1 LQDQFIKMD
10 SIIKVYPPD
19 TLALDDVDLA
29 VEEGEIH
36 SIIGENGA
44 GKSTLMKVL
53 YGMTP
58 PSGGEVHFRGRKV
71 RFATPR
77 EAVASGIGMV
87 HQEFMLIPSY
97 TVYENVILG
106 AEPAGRFG
114 TLRHADTKPKV
125 KELVDTY
132 GLTIDIDSRI
142 GDISVGAQ
150 QKVEIL
156 KLLYRDVDVLI
167 MDEPTAAL
175 TPQEAGELFARLR
188 GLNKAGKTI
197 IFISH
202 KLDEVLELS
211 DRITVMRKGRRVTTV
226 DNRGLD
232 KAELARAM
240 VGRDVVFSV
249 EKMPAS
255 PGEIVFEARALKY
268 VDENW
273 VTRLEDV
280 SLDVK
285 RGEIVGIAGVE
296 GNGQYELVQL
306 VTGLLPAESGQVF
319 IGGHDVTGEDV
330 MARRKL
336 MCYVPQDR
344 KVSGSAQNMSLV
356 DNAIMTHHRL
366 NPQIED
372 RCEALLSSG
381 RCRAFTSRL
390 VEDFGV
396 LAPQLDAPISSLSGG
411 NQQKVVVGREFMLDT
426 DFILL
431 DQPTR
436 GLDVGSIEYV
446 QKEIVRRRDAGAGCL
461 LISADL
467 DELFSLSDRILVM
480 SRGRIVAELR
490 PEATTREEIGE
501 YMLGAKEPQEAWRIR
516 EGIAK

>member
-1 LQDQFIKMD
+1 MQDQFIKMD
-10 SIIKVYPPD
+10 SITKIYPPD
-19 TLALDDVDLA
+19 TIALDDVDLV

-58 PSGGEVHFRGRKV
+58 SSGGEISFRGRRT
-71 RFATPR
+71 RFSTPR
-77 EAVASGIGMV
+77 EAVAAGIGMV

-106 AEPAGRFG
+106 AESVGRFG
-114 TLRHADTKPKV
+114 TLRHDDAKPKV
-125 KELVDTY
+125 QELVDTY
-132 GLTIDIDSRI
+132 GLNIDIDSRI
-142 GDISVGAQ
+142 SDLSVGAQ

-175 TPQEAGELFARLR
+175 TPQEAGELFTRLKS
-188 GLNKAGKTI
+188 LNEAGKTI

-240 VGRDVVFSV
+240 VGRDVVFSI
-249 EKMPAS
+249 KKTPAS
-255 PGEIVFEARALKY
+255 PEEVVFEARSLGYIDA
-268 VDENW
+268 NGA
-273 VTRLEDV
+273 TRLKDV
-280 SLDVK
+280 SFDVR

-306 VTGLLPAESGQVF
+306 VTGLLPAQSGRVF
-319 IGGHDVTGEDV
+319 IGGHDVTDEDV
-330 MARRKL
+330 MQRRKL

-344 KVSGSAQNMSLV
+344 KVSGSAQSMSLV

-366 NPQIED
+366 NPEIED
-372 RCEALLSSG
+372 RWKALLSSG
-381 RCRAFTSRL
+381 RCRAFASRL

-446 QKEIVRRRDAGAGCL
+446 QQEVVRRRDAGAGCL

-480 SRGRIVAELR
+480 ARGRIVAELR

-501 YMLGAKEPQEAWRIR
+501 YMLGAKEAQKAWRAGKEVGR
-516 EGIAK
+516 